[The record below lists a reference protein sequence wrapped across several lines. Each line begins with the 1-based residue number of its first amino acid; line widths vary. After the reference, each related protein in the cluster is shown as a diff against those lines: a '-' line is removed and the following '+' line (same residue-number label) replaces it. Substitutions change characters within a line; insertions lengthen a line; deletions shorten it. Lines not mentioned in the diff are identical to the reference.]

1 MITQQVS
8 IFGWRF
14 SLDNIRKNL
23 LACHTKYMGITIEE
37 EFAYM
42 GLNAVQ
48 QNFKNLW
55 EFSDNIEILE
65 ELLIKLKNGT

>member
-1 MITQQVS
+1 MHIT
-8 IFGWRF
+8 
-14 SLDNIRKNL
+14 
-23 LACHTKYMGITIEE
+23 TEE

-48 QNFKNLW
+48 QNLKNLG
-55 EFSDNIEILE
+55 EFSDNIYTLE

>member
-1 MITQQVS
+1 M
-8 IFGWRF
+8 R
-14 SLDNIRKNL
+14 
-23 LACHTKYMGITIEE
+23 ITIEE
-37 EFAYM
+37 EFAYI

-48 QNFKNLW
+48 QNLKNLW